1 MTPNPNINTRLKFQ
15 RTNMG
20 YSLETLGKMTGI
32 SKQDLDRIEDGKN
45 PTEQQL
51 KAILKVWPELNKEY

>member
-20 YSLETLGKMTGI
+20 YSLEKLGKMTGI